1 MIDIIV
7 ALVGVVA
14 MACIG
19 LVVASIIYEKEF
31 WDRQD
36 FMDKINKL
44 F

>member
-1 MIDIIV
+1 MDIII

-14 MACIG
+14 MSCIAF
-19 LVVASIIYEKEF
+19 VVAYNIYEKEF

-36 FMDKINKL
+36 FMDKINRM